1 VILAT
6 APGAL
11 LGAWALDVIPQ
22 QLALALLSALTIA
35 VGLKAWFGRDTA
47 PADESAPAS
56 APGLPIGALTGFA
69 SALTGTG
76 GPLVLVPIL
85 VWRRTPMR
93 DAILLG
99 QAVQL
104 PIALTASL
112 GNLYLGGVDLV
123 AGTTI
128 GLLLIPSA
136 LLGHRFAA
144 YLPLVALV
152 RLVGTLLIAAGISF
166 AFKAAS

>member
-1 VILAT
+1 V
-6 APGAL
+6 
-11 LGAWALDVIPQ
+11 GAWALDAIPQ
-22 QLALALLSALTIA
+22 RLALAVLAALTIV
-35 VGLKAWFGRDTA
+35 VGSRAWLPRGTER
-47 PADESAPAS
+47 PEREAPAS

-85 VWRRTPMR
+85 AWRGTPMR
-93 DAILLG
+93 EAILLG

-104 PIALTASL
+104 PIAVTASL
-112 GNLYLGGVDLV
+112 GNLYLGGVDLA

-128 GLLLIPSA
+128 GLLLVPA
-136 LLGHRFAA
+136 AFLGHRLAGF
-144 YLPLVALV
+144 LPLAALV

-166 AFKAAS
+166 ALKAAT